1 MTESRGRGRPTSKG
15 LIREAEPWMNCG
27 SEQVTAGKLYKS
39 GDSQVQERQ
48 DGSVF
53 RISGDQQGGPRE
65 RQREKTELD
74 PVDPEGFWIL
84 FWVDKKPLVYVKLF
98 LFQKGDFWRHV
109 ENTLKRIKDASQES
123 S

>member
-1 MTESRGRGRPTSKG
+1 
-15 LIREAEPWMNCG
+15 MNCG

-53 RISGDQQGGPRE
+53 RISGDQQGGPHE

-74 PVDPEGFWIL
+74 PVDPEGF
-84 FWVDKKPLVYVKLF
+84 
-98 LFQKGDFWRHV
+98 
-109 ENTLKRIKDASQES
+109 
-123 S
+123 